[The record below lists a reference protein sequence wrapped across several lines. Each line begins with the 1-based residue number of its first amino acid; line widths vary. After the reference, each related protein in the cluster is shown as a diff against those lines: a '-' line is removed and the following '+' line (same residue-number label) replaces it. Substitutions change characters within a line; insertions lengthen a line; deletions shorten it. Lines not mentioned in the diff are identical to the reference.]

1 MKTSSRLFRILKL
14 ALLFVVLLALP
25 GTVHARPPQKPA
37 AGRFAAVAFSPD
49 GKTLAA
55 ANTCG
60 VIQLW
65 DTTKGTPAGT
75 LTDLQTLVRLA
86 FSPDGKTL
94 VATSWE
100 GGATLWDVPTASI
113 RAVLKGHTDVIEGVA
128 FSADGK
134 TLATASWDETVKLW
148 DVESTRCKQ
157 TIEGSGTQ
165 RSVALSPDGK
175 TLAVGTSNSLR
186 VLELPTGKALLTIE
200 NTNDVLAVDFS
211 PDGKTLLM
219 GYSGTEGCTVGLLD
233 LATKKERVSVK
244 AHKARAGCV
253 KFSADG
259 KQFATAGDSPT
270 VQVWDAQ
277 SGKQVMALEGHERS
291 TFAVA
296 FSSDGAMLA
305 SCGAEGTA
313 RLWEV
318 PSAKPEG
325 FAATGRER
333 AAFKAQASVPV
344 SPSSIKL
351 WKLGAGANRA
361 TILDVG
367 AMAGVAISPDGNTL
381 ATGSWE
387 GTVTP
392 WDTHSGRERA
402 TLKAHEEVACSVAF
416 SPDGKRLVT
425 GGWDHAVK
433 LWDLNSGKELLA
445 LKGDSRFYCVAF
457 SPDGK
462 VVAGGTRDRM
472 ARLWD
477 AETGK
482 ELVALQHPM
491 HVFGVA
497 FSPVDSTLATA
508 ARATDKSPN
517 AVRIWD
523 TVKGRELL
531 AVNGHK
537 DGSALFVGFSPDG
550 KCLAS
555 AGNDGTVKL
564 WDPATGKELAAFDSD
579 TASIL
584 YRVGPNVTAALPALM
599 SALGDADLG
608 ARRRLTEKFWS
619 NKMDQKDLVSALTEA
634 LRHEHAVIRAGAADA
649 LAQLGPAA
657 KTAVPLLLELTGD
670 KSKLAREAAA
680 AALEKIDPEAA
691 QKARRP

>member
-1 MKTSSRLFRILKL
+1 MKTSARFLRARKL
-14 ALLFVVLLALP
+14 ALLVVVALALP

-55 ANTCG
+55 ANTSG

-65 DTTKGTPAGT
+65 DTTKGTPVGT

-86 FSPDGKTL
+86 FSPDGKSL

-148 DVESTRCKQ
+148 DVESARCKQ
-157 TIEGSGTQ
+157 TIQGPGTQ
-165 RSVALSPDGK
+165 RAVALSPDGK
-175 TLAVGTSNSLR
+175 TLAVGTFNSLR
-186 VLELPTGKALLTIE
+186 VLELVSGKVLFTIE
-200 NTNDVLAVDFS
+200 DTNDVLAVDFS

-244 AHKARAGCV
+244 AHEARAGCV

-259 KQFATAGDSPT
+259 KQFATAGDSPA
-270 VQVWDAQ
+270 VQVWDAR
-277 SGKQVMALEGHERS
+277 SGKQVMALEGHTRS

-296 FSSDGAMLA
+296 FSSDGAPLA
-305 SCGAEGTA
+305 SSGA
-313 RLWEV
+313 L
-318 PSAKPEG
+318 
-325 FAATGRER
+325 
-333 AAFKAQASVPV
+333 
-344 SPSSIKL
+344 
-351 WKLGAGANRA
+351 
-361 TILDVG
+361 LDVG
-367 AMAGVAISPDGNTL
+367 AMSGVAISPDGKTL

-387 GTVTP
+387 GTVTL
-392 WDTHSGRERA
+392 WDVNSGRERA

-425 GGWDHAVK
+425 GGWDHSVK
-433 LWDLNSGKELLA
+433 VWDVATGKEVLT
-445 LKGDSRFYCVAF
+445 LKGDSRIYCVAF

-462 VVAGGTRDRM
+462 VLAGGTRDRM

-482 ELVALQHPM
+482 ELAALPHAM
-491 HVFGVA
+491 HVFSVV
-497 FSPVDSTLATA
+497 FSPVESTLATA
-508 ARATDKSPN
+508 ARPNAQSPN
-517 AVRIWD
+517 TVRIWD
-523 TVKGRELL
+523 TAKGREL
-531 AVNGHK
+531 VVINGHR
-537 DGSALFVGFSPDG
+537 DGSALFVGFSADG
-550 KCLAS
+550 SCLAS
-555 AGNDGTVKL
+555 AGSDGTVKL
-564 WDPATGKELAAFDSD
+564 WASATGKELAAFDSD
-579 TASIL
+579 VASIL
-584 YRVGPNVTAALPALM
+584 YRVGPNATAAFPALM

-608 ARRRLTEKFWS
+608 ARRKLTEKFWS
-619 NKMDQKDLVSALTEA
+619 NKMDQQVLVSALAEA

-657 KTAVPLLLELTGD
+657 KAAVPLLLELTKD
-670 KSKLAREAAA
+670 KSKVAREAAA

-691 QKARRP
+691 KKASRP